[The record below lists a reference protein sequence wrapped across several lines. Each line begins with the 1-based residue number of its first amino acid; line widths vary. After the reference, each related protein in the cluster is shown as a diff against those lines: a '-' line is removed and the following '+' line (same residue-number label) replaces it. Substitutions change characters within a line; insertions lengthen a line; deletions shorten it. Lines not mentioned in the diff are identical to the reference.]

1 MAEKMQLQL
10 SAGDFAPFFAGQAQD
25 AYRLFG
31 CHFLKEENAWRFC
44 VYAPHAKAVS
54 VVGEWNRFEE
64 KRNPLK
70 KLSDGVFAG
79 LVTGPKEGESYQY
92 CITTQGGRKLWRSD
106 PFARQGEL
114 RPGSASRFS
123 VPRPYAWSDGAYIK
137 KRAGKKWKELP
148 ISIYEL
154 HLSSWRRGADGGFLN
169 YRELAGELCAY
180 LAQMEYTHVLL
191 LPVCQ
196 HYSDASA
203 GFHATGYYAI
213 DPRHG
218 TPEDFRFLVD
228 RLHSMGV
235 GVLLSW
241 QLAGFSQSPGGL
253 ACFDGGCV
261 YEPEDA
267 SGEKGLLPFDFAR
280 PAVRSFLLS
289 NAAYLFSEYHI
300 DGLCVGNP
308 VALLGSGAESSAPG
322 LEFLR
327 NLHRMLAEQFPG
339 VLAIARAESSSPLLT
354 QPLEEGGLGFCIKW
368 NTRSAKD
375 MCSALSLSEVERERR
390 LRLPLFS
397 AFYGQRLL
405 AFGHDAPPL
414 PENLA
419 MFRALLT
426 YQFAQPG
433 KKLLFMGRDFAA
445 PSWDFSDELPW
456 ALLGYEAH
464 EKMQRFVGALNHLY
478 QKSRP
483 LYQLDGSREGF
494 GRLPVECPPG
504 TFAFLRKAKKWGGR
518 RKQMLCAFNF
528 SDAPADFSL
537 PLSGAETLCL
547 ALDTEQR
554 KFGGAG
560 LGAELKIEGEQV
572 RFVLSDHSA
581 ALWDCERD
589 VP

>member
-1 MAEKMQLQL
+1 MAQR
-10 SAGDFAPFFAGQAQD
+10 S
-25 AYRLFG
+25 
-31 CHFLKEENAWRFC
+31 FC
-44 VYAPHAKAVS
+44 
-54 VVGEWNRFEE
+54 
-64 KRNPLK
+64 
-70 KLSDGVFAG
+70 
-79 LVTGPKEGESYQY
+79 
-92 CITTQGGRKLWRSD
+92 
-106 PFARQGEL
+106 QGEL

-137 KRAGKKWKELP
+137 KRREKVERAAH
-148 ISIYEL
+148 L
-154 HLSSWRRGADGGFLN
+154 HLRAASQLLEAGRGWRFLN

-218 TPEDFRFLVD
+218 TPEDFQFLVD

-322 LEFLR
+322 LSFFGICTECWQNSFL
-327 NLHRMLAEQFPG
+327 AF
-339 VLAIARAESSSPLLT
+339 SPLPERNPPLLCST

-368 NTRSAKD
+368 NTSFAKD
-375 MCSALSLSEVERERR
+375 MCSALSLSEAERERR

-397 AFYGQRLL
+397 AFSGQQLFGLWARCAAL
-405 AFGHDAPPL
+405 AG
-414 PENLA
+414 
-419 MFRALLT
+419 
-426 YQFAQPG
+426 
-433 KKLLFMGRDFAA
+433 
-445 PSWDFSDELPW
+445 
-456 ALLGYEAH
+456 
-464 EKMQRFVGALNHLY
+464 
-478 QKSRP
+478 KSRH
-483 LYQLDGSREGF
+483 
-494 GRLPVECPPG
+494 
-504 TFAFLRKAKKWGGR
+504 A
-518 RKQMLCAFNF
+518 
-528 SDAPADFSL
+528 
-537 PLSGAETLCL
+537 SGASDLPICS
-547 ALDTEQR
+547 AR
-554 KFGGAG
+554 KKTAVHGQGFCCAV
-560 LGAELKIEGEQV
+560 LGFF
-572 RFVLSDHSA
+572 R
-581 ALWDCERD
+581 
-589 VP
+589 